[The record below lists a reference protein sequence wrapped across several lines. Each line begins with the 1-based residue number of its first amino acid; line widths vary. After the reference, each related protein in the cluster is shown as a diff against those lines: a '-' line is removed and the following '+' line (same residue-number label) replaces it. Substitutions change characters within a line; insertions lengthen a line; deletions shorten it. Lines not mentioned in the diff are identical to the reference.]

1 VEHPD
6 GQWQVPVLATSA
18 LNGSGIEAL
27 ADVMAHHHQSLQER
41 KQLARRRRSYQ
52 AYWIH
57 KRLEE
62 EFGSFGIDKLGG
74 EKALLEQLQSQD
86 MDLFKQYDSLR
97 QQCCNGEVD
106 KHESDND

>member
-1 VEHPD
+1 MLSESGGGERSGTADEGGVHRSS
-6 GQWQVPVLATSA
+6 GQPRCS
-18 LNGSGIEAL
+18 
-27 ADVMAHHHQSLQER
+27 R
-41 KQLARRRRSYQ
+41 
-52 AYWIH
+52 
-57 KRLEE
+57 E